1 MQRRSFIKNSGF
13 VISALLLM
21 KEKTFAE
28 LVQEYKMKM
37 LNKEI
42 GIFSEKGGTILFYI
56 SKDGIVVVDSQFPDS
71 ANHLITELKK
81 KELPFR
87 LLINTH
93 HHADHTSGN
102 IAFKDLAQ
110 HVLSQ
115 ANAKF
120 HMIRVAEQKNIED
133 KQLYPDQTF
142 DNTWN
147 EKIGKELIRL
157 HYFGAAHTN
166 GDAIIEFSKSKIIHL
181 GDLVFNRKHPFVDT
195 YAGANISN
203 WIKVLDKIVETFPSK
218 KTKFVCG
225 HCAEGYDVVI
235 NHNDILAFKDY
246 LRNVL
251 LFTSSQISLGK
262 TRPEILKATEIPG
275 SPEWKGEGAERA
287 IAAAYAELTA
297 SLD

>member
-1 MQRRSFIKNSGF
+1 MQRRSFIRNSGF
-13 VISALLLM
+13 VIGALLLI
-21 KEKTFAE
+21 KDKAFAR
-28 LVQEYKMKM
+28 LVQEYKMRM
-37 LNKEI
+37 LTKQI
-42 GIFSEKGGTILFYI
+42 GIFTEKGGTILFYI
-56 SKDGIVVVDSQFPDS
+56 SKDGIVVVDSQFPES
-71 ANHLITELKK
+71 AGHLITELKK

-93 HHADHTSGN
+93 HHADHTAGN

-120 HMIRVAEQKNIED
+120 HMMKVAEQKNIED
-133 KQLYPDQTF
+133 KQIYPDQTF
-142 DNTWN
+142 DNAWN
-147 EKIGKELIRL
+147 EKIGKEYVRL

-166 GDAIIEFSKSKIIHL
+166 GDCLVEFSKSRIVHL
-181 GDLVFNRKHPFVDT
+181 GDLVFNRKHPFVDKS
-195 YAGANISN
+195 AGASISN
-203 WIKVLDKIVETFPSK
+203 WIKVLDQTIAAFSK

-225 HCAEGYDVVI
+225 HSAEGYDVVI
-235 NHNDILAFKDY
+235 GHEDILAFKEY

-262 TRPEILKATEIPG
+262 TRPEILKVTEIPG
-275 SPEWKGEGAERA
+275 SPEWKGEGADRA
-287 IAAAYAELTA
+287 LAAAYTELTA